1 MDPIPVEND
10 KDFAKLKD
18 LVGEQDNTD
27 PDPKVVENDK
37 DFARPIKKFKV
48 DKDGLVE
55 EEEEEHN
62 TDSGGGGGEEH
73 QTDSWTRPSDREIFK
88 IWQERWGITYADKKE
103 EDERFLIF
111 QKSLSPPSQQ
121 EFLPRVEACADLT
134 QQELEEMFG
143 TNPDDPVYN
152 YLYDI
157 DIKLMCEVM
166 EVLRPLRLH
175 MDPNVL

>member
-62 TDSGGGGGEEH
+62 TDSGGGGGEEEH
-73 QTDSWTRPSDREIFK
+73 QTDSCTKP
-88 IWQERWGITYADKKE
+88 
-103 EDERFLIF
+103 
-111 QKSLSPPSQQ
+111 
-121 EFLPRVEACADLT
+121 
-134 QQELEEMFG
+134 
-143 TNPDDPVYN
+143 
-152 YLYDI
+152 
-157 DIKLMCEVM
+157 
-166 EVLRPLRLH
+166 
-175 MDPNVL
+175 